1 MDSVCALIQTLRAT
15 GFYFSL
21 SPSFTIFKKIH
32 SVQQIKLGLHVILV
46 LVQDD
51 LLFLV
56 ELGFFTELIT
66 LRFGAEEISLYFQSL
81 ASFVSLHTII
91 REQD

>member
-1 MDSVCALIQTLRAT
+1 MDFLVQTLRAS

-21 SPSFTIFKKIH
+21 SPSFTIFKKIQSLQH
-32 SVQQIKLGLHVILV
+32 IKLGLHVILV

-66 LRFGAEEISLYFQSL
+66 LRFGAEEVSLYFQSL
-81 ASFVSLHTII
+81 GSFVSLHTIFG
-91 REQD
+91 EQD